1 MFLQDEGGPIGL
13 DITRVLA
20 RISMIVFERAMEEVT
35 EKPDNDDFLT
45 VLHKRYVDNE
55 NIGVDLRTS
64 SKTRE
69 YDESSNLV

>member
-1 MFLQDEGGPIGL
+1 
-13 DITRVLA
+13 
-20 RISMIVFERAMEEVT
+20 MIVFERAMEEVT
-35 EKPDNDDFLT
+35 EKPDNDDFLI
-45 VLHKRYVDNE
+45 VLHKRYVNNE